1 MNISVIIPV
10 LREQHRINGLIDQ
23 VRAQDAACEIIVVD
37 GDPAGS
43 TLAMITDPTVVRMTA
58 PLGRG
63 SQLSSGAARATG
75 MIILMLH
82 ADTRLPDNGLQMI
95 SDEVTDGGEWGA
107 FKLGIDAEG
116 VMYRIIE
123 RSVDLRCKLFSLPYG
138 DQALFATRR
147 SLQRAGGIPAI
158 PLLEDVAL
166 VRRLKRVGGACRLLP
181 CRVKTSARR
190 WQQDGVLARTF
201 RNWLIMLRY
210 LAGADPSVLAKEYP

>member
-1 MNISVIIPV
+1 MSISVIIPV

-23 VRAQDAACEIIVVD
+23 VRAQDAMCEIIVVD

-43 TLAMITDPTVVRMTA
+43 TLAMISDLTVVRLTA
-58 PLGRG
+58 PRGRG

-82 ADTRLPDNGLQMI
+82 ADTRLPDNGLRMI
-95 SDEVTDGGEWGA
+95 SDAVKDGGKWGA

-116 VMYRIIE
+116 VMFRIIE
-123 RSVDLRCKLFSLPYG
+123 RSVDLRCRLFSLPYG
-138 DQALFATRR
+138 DQALYATRQV
-147 SLQRAGGIPAI
+147 LQRAGGIPDI
-158 PLLEDVAL
+158 PLMEDVAL
-166 VRRLKRVGGACRLLP
+166 VRRLKQVGGACRLLP

-201 RNWLIMLRY
+201 RNWRLLIRY
-210 LAGADPSVLAKEYP
+210 LAGADPSALAKEYP